1 MERARTDCCVKEIDN
16 ECVPWAEFFAL
27 CVDHNKSGIEIMN
40 NELIEKILKFR
51 DDRDWKQFHNPK
63 DLAISLSLEAS
74 ELLELFQWKTS
85 EETLDKS
92 LSEMK
97 EELADI
103 MICSILLADVIGAD
117 IEEIVYD
124 KLRQNDMK
132 YPVDKAFGK
141 KEKYTEL

>member
-1 MERARTDCCVKEIDN
+1 
-16 ECVPWAEFFAL
+16 
-27 CVDHNKSGIEIMN
+27 MN
-40 NELIEKILKFR
+40 NELIEKIIKFR

-85 EETLDKS
+85 DEAVSKS
-92 LSEMK
+92 LPEMK

-103 MICSILLADVIGAD
+103 LICSILLADVIDAD
-117 IEEIVYD
+117 IEKIVLD
-124 KLRQNDMK
+124 KLEKNSMK